1 MVPVAMAL
9 LGTTFSWHD
18 RLLIGWLGPRGTT
31 SIVFG
36 LLAFNALADH
46 EQADSLTMVV
56 VVVLGSVVLHG
67 LGAPAAA
74 HAYARLHPGQPGQ

>member
-1 MVPVAMAL
+1 M
-9 LGTTFSWHD
+9 
-18 RLLIGWLGPRGTT
+18 
-31 SIVFG
+31 FG

-74 HAYARLHPGQPGQ
+74 HARSHPGQTGPPV

>member
-1 MVPVAMAL
+1 
-9 LGTTFSWHD
+9 
-18 RLLIGWLGPRGTT
+18 
-31 SIVFG
+31 VFG
-36 LLAFNALADH
+36 LLAFNALADY

-74 HAYARLHPGQPGQ
+74 HAYARSHPGQTGPPV